1 MDHNTE
7 AVISEVDELKL
18 PNWPAISPALQ
29 PLGTASGGQGT
40 GILVSL
46 ASANGG
52 PAVEQLFPV
61 TGY

>member
-1 MDHNTE
+1 MTE
-7 AVISEVDELKL
+7 PEDVRF
-18 PNWPAISPALQ
+18 PNWPAMSPARH
-29 PLGTASGGQGT
+29 PVGDADAGQGA

-61 TGY
+61 TGN